1 MARRS
6 RRDRR
11 SAQTAGGAIP
21 SPYIQRRVPHFDVL
35 DDAQLQQLDQQ
46 VDWLIENIGVAFR
59 DDQVALDIW
68 RAAGVTP
75 TGEHGDLIRA
85 DAQWIRDLVAKAPSQ
100 FTQISRNPARNVT
113 IGGNHQVFAPI
124 YGAPFVRDLEKGRRY
139 AAFDDYEKLLK
150 LVYLHPNLHHGGLVI
165 CEPTDIPV

>member
-6 RRDRR
+6 RKDRR
-11 SAQTAGGAIP
+11 STETVGGAIP
-21 SPYIQRRVPHFDVL
+21 SPYIQRSVPHFDVL
-35 DDAQLQQLDQQ
+35 DEAQLQQLDQQ

-59 DDQVALDIW
+59 DDPVALDIW

-75 TGEHGDLIRA
+75 TGEHWDLIRA
-85 DAQWIRDLVAKAPSQ
+85 DAKWIRELVAKAPSQ

-124 YGAPFVRDLEKGRRY
+124 YGAPFVRDLEQGRRY

-150 LVYLHPNLHHGGLVI
+150 LVSTESLSVML
-165 CEPTDIPV
+165 